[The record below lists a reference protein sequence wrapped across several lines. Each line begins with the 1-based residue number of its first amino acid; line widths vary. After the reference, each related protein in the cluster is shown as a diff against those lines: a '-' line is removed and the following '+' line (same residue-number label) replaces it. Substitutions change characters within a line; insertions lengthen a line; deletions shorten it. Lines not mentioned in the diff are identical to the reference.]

1 MEKRSPGRPRVFNR
15 GAVLEKAMKLFWE
28 RGYEGTSF
36 DELINVMGI
45 SPSSFYS
52 AFQSKENLF
61 YEAAEHYLSGPGGY
75 LASPLEASVQTR
87 TAVETLLKKAAIAA
101 TNEALPTGCMIAL
114 AGAHV
119 PPSLNSLRD
128 EMRAKRNWVEAALI
142 TRINE
147 GIEAGDVPHDADS
160 EELAAFFA
168 SVIRGIAIL
177 ARDGAPRD
185 KLIKISRAAM
195 RAWPV

>member
-1 MEKRSPGRPRVFNR
+1 MEKRSPGRPRVFDR
-15 GAVLEKAMKLFWE
+15 EAVLEKAMRLFWD

-36 DELINVMGI
+36 DELISVMGI

-75 LASPLEASVQTR
+75 LSSPLEASVQTR
-87 TAVETLLKKAAIAA
+87 TAVENLLEKAAIAA
-101 TNEALPTGCMIAL
+101 TNENLPSGCMIAL

-119 PPSLNSLRD
+119 PPSLNSLRN
-128 EMRAKRNWVEAALI
+128 EMRARRNWVETELT
-142 TRINE
+142 TRINA
-147 GIEAGDVPHDADS
+147 GIKAGDVPYDADP

-177 ARDGAPRD
+177 ARDGASRD

-195 RAWPV
+195 RAWPA